1 MKEKIEKLNRL
12 KELLDIISKY
22 ILSKDT
28 TFKQD
33 DFKIAEKLISNAKK
47 EIIIF
52 KKKNKYIE
60 LRKILAKSKQDSVF
74 IDSYGIHH
82 RDFDEMSYSIG
93 GHPTATILPI
103 LLAFSIENKKDYF
116 LQALKLEIVLGKL
129 FNPEL
134 YNTKY
139 HPTTI
144 IGILGATA
152 ISAKTL
158 KLSHEQTNNAL
169 GIAFSFF
176 SGIKGNFGSDAKSL
190 QVANATKNGLLASL
204 FSQEGFNSNINLLE
218 QIDALE
224 LFIGKKIND
233 EDIKKFKELLFKR
246 LSLKDEFLLKKYDV
260 CGSFHN
266 IIDLAL
272 QDRQKYIKNIS
283 NIKEIIL
290 HIHPERLKN
299 KNIILPNNSTEKKF
313 SPRYL
318 YAYTFLGGDTKKITS
333 TEDILKDVLQFMN
346 KILIFPNNKIEK
358 WKYKTITKTY

>member
-1 MKEKIEKLNRL
+1 MAKIEKLNKL
-12 KELLDIISKY
+12 KKLLDVISEY
-22 ILSKDT
+22 IVSSDT

-33 DFKIAEKLISNAKK
+33 DFKIVEQLIFNAKK
-47 EIIIF
+47 EILIF
-52 KKKNKYIE
+52 KKKNEYKK
-60 LRKILAKSKQDSVF
+60 LRKILGKSKQGSIF
-74 IDSYGIHH
+74 INSYGIHH

-93 GHPTATILPI
+93 GHPTSTILPI
-103 LLAFSIENKKDYF
+103 LLAFSIEHKKDYF

-144 IGILGATA
+144 IGVLGATA
-152 ISAKTL
+152 ISAKIL

-176 SGIKGNFGSDAKSL
+176 GGIKGNFGSDAKSL
-190 QVANATKNGLLASL
+190 QVANATKNGLLAAL
-204 FSQEGFNSNINLLE
+204 FSQEGFDSNINLLE
-218 QIDALE
+218 QTKTLE
-224 LFIGKKIND
+224 VFIGKNYINTKKIKD
-233 EDIKKFKELLFKR
+233 LLNKHIP
-246 LSLKDEFLLKKYDV
+246 LKNEFLLKKYDV

-266 IIDLAL
+266 IIELAL
-272 QDRQKYIKNIS
+272 QDRQKYTKMIS

-299 KNIILPNNSTEKKF
+299 KNILLPNNSTEKKF
-313 SPRYL
+313 SPKYL
-318 YAYTFLGGDTKKITS
+318 YAYTFLGGNTKKITS
-333 TEDILKDVLQFMN
+333 TEDIPKYVLHFMN
-346 KILIFPNNKIEK
+346 KILIFPNNKIGK

>member
-1 MKEKIEKLNRL
+1 MKEKIEKLNNL

-22 ILSKDT
+22 ILSNDK

-33 DFKIAEKLISNAKK
+33 DFIIAQKLISDANK
-47 EIIIF
+47 EITVF

-60 LRKILAKSKQDSVF
+60 LRKILAKSKQDYVF

-158 KLSHEQTNNAL
+158 KLSHKQTNNAL

-190 QVANATKNGLLASL
+190 QVANATKNGLLAAL

-218 QIDALE
+218 QTKALE
-224 LFIGKKIND
+224 IFIGKTYIDTKKIKD
-233 EDIKKFKELLFKR
+233 LLNKHIP
-246 LSLKDEFLLKKYDV
+246 LENEFLLKKYDV

-272 QDRQKYIKNIS
+272 KERQKYIKKNS

-299 KNIILPNNSTEKKF
+299 KNILLPNNSIEKKF

-333 TEDILKDVLQFMN
+333 AENIPKDVLRFMN
-346 KILIFPNNKIEK
+346 KIFIFPNKKIGK
-358 WKYKTITKTY
+358 WKYKTIIKTY

>member
-1 MKEKIEKLNRL
+1 MKEKIEKLNNL
-12 KELLDIISKY
+12 KELLDIISNY
-22 ILSKDT
+22 ITLNDT
-28 TFKQD
+28 TFKKE
-33 DFKIAEKLISNAKK
+33 DFKMAQRLIFNAKK
-47 EIIIF
+47 EIIVF
-52 KKKNKYIE
+52 KKKNEYIK
-60 LRKILAKSKQDSVF
+60 LKKILDKSKRDSVF
-74 IDSYGIHH
+74 INSYGIHH

-103 LLAFSIENKKDYF
+103 LLAFSIENKKNYF

-169 GIAFSFF
+169 GLTFSFF

-190 QVANATKNGLLASL
+190 QVANATKNGLLAAL

-218 QIDALE
+218 QTKTLEIFVGKNNIDT
-224 LFIGKKIND
+224 KKIKD
-233 EDIKKFKELLFKR
+233 LLKKHIPLEN
-246 LSLKDEFLLKKYDV
+246 EFLIKKYDV

-299 KNIILPNNSTEKKF
+299 KNILLPNNSIEKKF

-318 YAYTFLGGDTKKITS
+318 YVYTFLGGDTKNITL
-333 TEDILKDVLQFMN
+333 TEDISKDVLRFMN
-346 KILIFPNNKIEK
+346 KVIIFPNIKIGK
-358 WKYKTITKTY
+358 WKYKTIINTY

>member
-1 MKEKIEKLNRL
+1 MKEKIEKLNNL
-12 KELLDIISKY
+12 KDLLYIISNY
-22 ILSKDT
+22 IILNDT
-28 TFKQD
+28 TFKKD
-33 DFKIAEKLISNAKK
+33 DFKMAQKLIFNAKK
-47 EIIIF
+47 EIIVF
-52 KKKNKYIE
+52 RKKNEYIK
-60 LRKILAKSKQDSVF
+60 LKKILDKSKRDSVF
-74 IDSYGIHH
+74 INSYGIHH

-103 LLAFSIENKKDYF
+103 LLAFNIEHKKDYF

-158 KLSHEQTNNAL
+158 KLSYEQTNNAL

-176 SGIKGNFGSDAKSL
+176 GGIKGNFGSDAKSL

-218 QIDALE
+218 QTKSLE
-224 LFIGKKIND
+224 IFIGKNNIN
-233 EDIKKFKELLFKR
+233 IKKFKNLLNKHIP
-246 LSLKDEFLLKKYDV
+246 LENEFLLKKYDV

-266 IIDLAL
+266 IIELAL
-272 QDRQKYIKNIS
+272 QDRQKYIKKIS

-299 KNIILPNNSTEKKF
+299 KNILLPNNSTEKKF

-318 YAYTFLGGDTKKITS
+318 YAYTFLGGNTEKITL
-333 TEDILKDVLQFMN
+333 TEDISKEVLQLMD
-346 KILIFPNNKIEK
+346 KILIFPNNKIGK
-358 WKYKTITKTY
+358 WKYKTTTKTY